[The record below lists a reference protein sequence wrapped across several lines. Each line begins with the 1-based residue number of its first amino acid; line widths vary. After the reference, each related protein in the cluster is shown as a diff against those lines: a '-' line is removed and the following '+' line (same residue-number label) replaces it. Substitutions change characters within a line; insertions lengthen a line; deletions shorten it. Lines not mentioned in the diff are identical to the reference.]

1 MKKLIYPIFLPILF
15 VLSACEEQSKDLNIE
30 ILKLKKINYVFLL
43 INLRTMGRIIFLCI

>member
-30 ILKLKKINYVFLL
+30 IKKINYVFY
-43 INLRTMGRIIFLCI
+43 